1 MTNEYDK
8 MRKWKEETLNSQ
20 ESDTVKKLRAEN
32 AQLTEERDRYRKFG
46 DEFIW
51 GENNPETY
59 ESEMTQLRAEID
71 MYDRTCAEVRNELTA
86 AGIPELTED
95 RLYVV
100 PLAKRVRSL
109 VAFRDAWKKM
119 AEELENYADHKYLCN
134 TGKPHGICNCGMLQT
149 IKQLISLKESGRDD
163 N

>member
-1 MTNEYDK
+1 MSEKQPTRNQLEIMIDVAARQSALDNETIY
-8 MRKWKEETLNSQ
+8 N
-20 ESDTVKKLRAEN
+20 
-32 AQLTEERDRYRKFG
+32 
-46 DEFIW
+46 
-51 GENNPETY
+51 
-59 ESEMTQLRAEID
+59 LRAEID

-109 VAFRDAWKKM
+109 VAFRGAWKKM

-134 TGKPHGICNCGMLQT
+134 TGKPHGICNCGMLQA
-149 IKQLISLKESGRDD
+149 IKQLIALKESGGGK
-163 N
+163 